1 MSEIEICE
9 HEGKTIGF
17 SSAIGSVYR
26 HRLGSWQNRFHY
38 PEALD
43 QERAGVAEPSEM
55 GPSAIVALV
64 VIGFGLRLFR
74 PVDIQNIPRVVAVH
88 LGQCHLLPRG
98 SGACRC

>member
-9 HEGKTIGF
+9 HEGKTISF
-17 SSAIGSVYR
+17 SSAIGSAYR

-38 PEALD
+38 PEVLD

-64 VIGFGLRLFR
+64 VIGFGLRLF
-74 PVDIQNIPRVVAVH
+74 
-88 LGQCHLLPRG
+88 
-98 SGACRC
+98 